1 MINYK
6 SFFNLLSKDMW
17 ADSNDLPST
26 RTSVAGFAPIG
37 GVCYSASKYSVVEE
51 WGGFQNIQVISHEM
65 GHKFYLLY
73 YLNFQS
79 GEYLKF
85 NLF

>member
-1 MINYK
+1 
-6 SFFNLLSKDMW
+6 MW

-51 WGGFQNIQVISHEM
+51 WGGFQNIQVIAHEM
-65 GHKFYLLY
+65 GHKFY
-73 YLNFQS
+73 
-79 GEYLKF
+79 
-85 NLF
+85 